1 MSRTKTQTDL
11 TEGNIVKGI
20 LLFAAPILV
29 GNVFQQLYNVVDTA
43 VIGNVL
49 GDNALAAI
57 GAASPVYSLIVG
69 FASGITS
76 GFSVIISRLFGAK
89 DRAEMKKAV
98 SLTYVL
104 TFIIALVMT
113 SLGIIFT
120 NPILKLLKTPDSIM
134 ADGAQYLIIIFSCSV
149 FALLYNMAAGLLRA
163 VGNSRTPLYFLV
175 FSSIV
180 NVVLDILFVKYLG
193 WGIAGAAY
201 ATVLSELL
209 SVVLAFVYIGR
220 KIEMIRFSKGS
231 LQFDKAMIKELL
243 SMGFSMG
250 LMYVVVSI
258 GSVALQ
264 STVNTFGDK
273 IITAH
278 TAARRVDDIFM
289 LTLDSLSS
297 AGATFV
303 SQNYGAKKTE
313 RIKKGIKASLMMT
326 TVWSIVSAMMIFVFG
341 RLMIIGISGT
351 HNEYII
357 ENAQRYIR
365 INISFFAV
373 LGLLLI
379 MRTSLQ
385 GIGRKA
391 IPVLGSVIELILKF
405 AGVFVITEQ
414 VGYIGVCVLEPMIWI
429 LSAILVTFDF
439 LKQIIKINGEE
450 ISRK

>member
-1 MSRTKTQTDL
+1 MMSRTKTQTDL
-11 TEGNIVKGI
+11 TEGSIVKGI
-20 LLFAAPILV
+20 LLFATPILV

-57 GAASPVYSLIVG
+57 GSASPIYSLIVG

-89 DRAEMKKAV
+89 DKKEMKKAV
-98 SLTYVL
+98 SLTYAL
-104 TFIIALVMT
+104 TLTVALLMT
-113 SLGIIFT
+113 VIGILFT
-120 NPILKLLKTPDSIM
+120 VPILKLLKTPYSIM
-134 ADGAQYLIIIFSCSV
+134 SDGALYLRIIFAFSI
-149 FALLYNMAAGLLRA
+149 FALLYNLCAGLLRA
-163 VGNSRTPLYFLV
+163 IGNSRTPLYFLI
-175 FSSIV
+175 FSSVV
-180 NVVLDILFVKYLG
+180 NVVLDILFVKYLNL
-193 WGIAGAAY
+193 GISGAAY
-201 ATVLSELL
+201 ATGISELI
-209 SVVLAFVYIGR
+209 SVILAFVYIGR
-220 KIEMIRFSKGS
+220 KIEIIRFSKS
-231 LQFDKAMIKELL
+231 ALQFDKALIKELL

-250 LMYVVVSI
+250 MMYVVVSI

-264 STVNTFGDK
+264 STVNSFGDE

-289 LTLDSLSS
+289 LTLGSLSS

-303 SQNYGAKKTE
+303 SQNYGAGKTD
-313 RIKKGIKASLMMT
+313 RIKRGIKASLIMT
-326 TVWSIVSAMMIFVFG
+326 TVWSAVSALIVFIFG

-351 HNEYII
+351 SNEYII

-391 IPVLGSVIELILKF
+391 VPVFGSVIELILKF

-414 VGYIGVCVLEPMIWI
+414 VGYLGVCVLEPIIWI

-439 LKQIIKINGEE
+439 VKQIMRMNN
-450 ISRK
+450 